1 MEDTD
6 LSGQNKPDAAGS
18 NERPNANG
26 EPYDPVSNT
35 EDVYQDTDTY
45 GPNSPVPVCVKGVT
59 RVQELPTQ
67 LAALTSVAVTD
78 VLTGGRAVRVLTA
91 DPRRR
96 AARIEIPATRTL
108 RVGTTQGAA
117 QGEYAYRLYGGTA
130 APGVLPITSADEL
143 WAVGDGAAFLV
154 SVANE
159 QWQR

>member
-1 MEDTD
+1 MDDND
-6 LSGQNKPDAAGS
+6 LNTQNKPDTAGS

-26 EPYDPVSNT
+26 EPFDPVSNT

-45 GPNSPVPVCVKGVT
+45 GVNRPVPVCIEKPV

-67 LAALTSVAVTD
+67 LGALTSVSVGNVA
-78 VLTGGRAVRVLTA
+78 TGGRAVRVLTA

-96 AARIEIPATRTL
+96 RARIEIPSTEIL
-108 RVGTTQGAA
+108 RLGTTQSAA
-117 QGEYAYRLYGGTA
+117 QGEYAYRLYAGTA
-130 APGVLPITSADEL
+130 APGVLEITSADEL